1 MSVPIMRALLPPPAS
16 VVPRLEDIGRS
27 GTYSNFG
34 PQVTELEA
42 RYADLLNVP
51 PDRVVTV
58 ANATLAL
65 AGAVAIATPSTWS
78 IPSFTFT
85 ASVAAALLAADHVV
99 LHDIDPAEWW
109 VDATGAS
116 SSDGVMAVA
125 PFGSPVDLERWKG
138 RGEAVI
144 DAAAS
149 LGSLPDLSDL
159 PEAWA
164 VVFSLHAT
172 KVLGAGEGAVAV
184 LGSAERAQLL
194 RMWTNFGFSGAR
206 ESQLAG
212 LNAKMSELQA
222 AYAHA
227 VLDGWEQE
235 RAEWIAAR
243 DRVLRVGD
251 EVGLTTFHASRE
263 QVTPYW
269 IAVLPDAATTDVVE
283 RVLED
288 HGVGTRRWWSRG
300 CHRMPA
306 YAGVPHGPLP
316 VTEDVADRYLGLP
329 LYRGLS
335 EEDAECVYAALL
347 DARDRADAW

>member
-1 MSVPIMRALLPPPAS
+1 
-16 VVPRLEDIGRS
+16 
-27 GTYSNFG
+27 
-34 PQVTELEA
+34 
-42 RYADLLNVP
+42 
-51 PDRVVTV
+51 
-58 ANATLAL
+58 
-65 AGAVAIATPSTWS
+65 
-78 IPSFTFT
+78 
-85 ASVAAALLAADHVV
+85 
-99 LHDIDPAEWW
+99 
-109 VDATGAS
+109 
-116 SSDGVMAVA
+116 
-125 PFGSPVDLERWKG
+125 
-138 RGEAVI
+138 
-144 DAAAS
+144 
-149 LGSLPDLSDL
+149 
-159 PEAWA
+159 
-164 VVFSLHAT
+164 
-172 KVLGAGEGAVAV
+172 
-184 LGSAERAQLL
+184 
-194 RMWTNFGFSGAR
+194 MWTNFGFSGAR

-251 EVGLTTFHASRE
+251 EVGLTTFHASRR

-269 IAVLPDAATTDVVE
+269 IVVLPDAATTDVVE

-306 YAGVPHGPLP
+306 YADVPHGPLP

-335 EEDAECVYAALL
+335 EADAERIHAALL
-347 DARDRADAW
+347 DARDRADVW